1 MGNKKRTK
9 IVITVI
15 VLVVILLMVAA
26 AIFYTVNKSKP
37 EDSINTFFTALK
49 AGDLTTAEQYLVVE
63 GSEGIEDS
71 LENEI
76 GNTLDENTISTLN
89 DENYQ
94 KELMSA
100 CFSNIEWKVNSV
112 NKEKDKATVTVELT
126 SKDFS
131 KIVPNFFSELL
142 SRVFATAF
150 SGEEMEE
157 SEMLTILKDEIVDS
171 SDVTTRTLDIKM
183 VKEDNVWK
191 ISTNEKDLLELL
203 LPGLE
208 EGVNNIQ
215 KQVGESLGLGQSIES
230 SDENDTEVDNSNS
243 VA

>member
-1 MGNKKRTK
+1 MENKKRTK

-15 VLVVILLMVAA
+15 VLIVILLMVAA

-49 AGDLTTAEQYLVVE
+49 AGDLATAEQYLVVE

-76 GNTLDENTISTLN
+76 GNTLNENTMSALN

-94 KELMSA
+94 KELITA
-100 CFSNIEWKVNSV
+100 CFSNIEWKINNI
-112 NKEKDKATVTVELT
+112 NKEKDKATVTIELT

-131 KIVPNFFSELL
+131 KIVPNFFSEML
-142 SRVFATAF
+142 SKLFATAF
-150 SGEEMEE
+150 SGEEPDE
-157 SEMLTILKDEIVDS
+157 SEMLTILKDEIANT
-171 SDVTTRTLDIKM
+171 SDVTTRTLDIQM
-183 VKEDNVWK
+183 VKENELWK
-191 ISTNEKDLLELL
+191 ISTNEEDLLNLL
-203 LPGLE
+203 LPGIE
-208 EGVNNIQ
+208 DGVNKIQ
-215 KQVGESLGLGQSIES
+215 EQIGENLGLGQPTES

>member
-1 MGNKKRTK
+1 MENKKRTK

-15 VLVVILLMVAA
+15 VLIVILLMVAA

-49 AGDLTTAEQYLVVE
+49 AGDLATAEQYLVVE

-76 GNTLDENTISTLN
+76 GNTLNENTMSALN

-94 KELMSA
+94 KELITA
-100 CFSNIEWKVNSV
+100 CFSNIEWKINNI
-112 NKEKDKATVTVELT
+112 NKEKDKATVTIELT

-131 KIVPNFFSELL
+131 KIVPNFFSEML
-142 SRVFATAF
+142 SKLFATAF